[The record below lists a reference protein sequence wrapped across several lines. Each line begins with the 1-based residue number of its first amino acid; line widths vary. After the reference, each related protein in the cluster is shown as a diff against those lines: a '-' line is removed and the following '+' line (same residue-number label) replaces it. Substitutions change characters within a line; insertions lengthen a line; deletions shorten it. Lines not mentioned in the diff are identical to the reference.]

1 MCLRF
6 NVMGIEFILFKF
18 LIFIDLNIESV
29 KGLIVYLFKF

>member
-6 NVMGIEFILFKF
+6 NVMGIEFILYKI
-18 LIFIDLNIESV
+18 LILIDLNIESV